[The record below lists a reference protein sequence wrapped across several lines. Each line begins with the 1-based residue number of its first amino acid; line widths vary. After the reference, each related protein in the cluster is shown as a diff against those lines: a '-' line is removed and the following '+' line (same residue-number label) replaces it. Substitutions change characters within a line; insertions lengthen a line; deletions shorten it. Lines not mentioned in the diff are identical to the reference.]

1 MAKKKKKPIPDE
13 IVENEDGVF
22 YYKNGLYHRE
32 DGPAC
37 LWTFDG
43 QESWYRNGVRHR
55 VEGPA
60 LYSDSD
66 PETEAW
72 FFSGKY
78 HNETGPAIV
87 YSKKA
92 MKMMEQEDIPPAW
105 YIHGVDITNEV
116 NQWLQENDIT
126 LPLNDE
132 QKILFKLR
140 FV

>member
-1 MAKKKKKPIPDE
+1 MVRKKKFIPDG
-13 IVENEDGVF
+13 IVENDYGIF
-22 YYKNGLYHRE
+22 YYKDGKYHRE
-32 DGPAC
+32 DGPAV
-37 LWTFDG
+37 TESFDG
-43 QESWYRNGVRHR
+43 LKKWYRNGVRHR
-55 VEGPA
+55 VDGPA
-60 LYSDSD
+60 LYNDND

-72 FFSGKY
+72 YFNGKY

-87 YSKKA
+87 FSKNA

-105 YIHGVDITNEV
+105 YIHGVHITDEV